1 MSAVKEQK
9 IAIPGAVG
17 ELEALLT
24 DGANDDTV
32 VICCHPHPL
41 HGGAMTN
48 KVIHSVDKTMHGL
61 GMTTIRFNF
70 RGVGNSAGVYADG
83 IGEQDDVL
91 AVAAWVQQEF
101 PGRKIALAGFSFGS
115 FVTAMALHKL
125 EQQGIQPAFLVS
137 IAPPVKRF
145 DFDGYPAPS
154 CPWIIVMGDADD
166 VVDPQAVFDWVDEF
180 EQPAPLLIKMDG
192 AGHFF
197 HSRLIDLRERLT
209 NAMRY
214 TLTYLER

>member
-1 MSAVKEQK
+1 MSAAKEQK
-9 IAIPGAVG
+9 ITIPGAVG
-17 ELEALLT
+17 QLEALLT
-24 DGANDDTV
+24 VGEKDQFV

-48 KVIHSVDKTMHGL
+48 KVIHSVDKTMNLL

-70 RGVGNSAGVYADG
+70 RGVGKSAGEYADG

-91 AVAAWVQQEF
+91 AVIEWVKQEF
-101 PGRKIALAGFSFGS
+101 PGRQIALAGFSFGS
-115 FVTAMALHKL
+115 FVTARAVEKMS
-125 EQQGIQPAFLVS
+125 EQPAFLVS
-137 IAPPVKRF
+137 VAPPVKRF
-145 DFDGYPAPS
+145 DFDDYQAPK

-166 VVDPQAVFDWVDEF
+166 VVSPEAVFEWVAEF
-180 EQPAPLLIKMDG
+180 ERPAPLLIKMDG

-214 TLTYLER
+214 TLTFMER